1 MGNLSTL
8 KPATRLQSLDALRGF
23 DLFWII
29 GGEEIV
35 HHLAEASNLGFMK
48 TFSNQMTHVNW
59 EGFHFYDLIMPLFL
73 FMVGMA
79 IPFSMNKRLAAG
91 ESHQKIMLHALKR
104 SAILF
109 IFGGMSQCLFLTL
122 DISKMFFMHDTLQ
135 SIAIGYFVALLIY
148 IKLSLKWQVGVTALL
163 LFAFWIILYIIPVPG
178 QVAGICTLEFN
189 NASYFE
195 HWLLGHFFE
204 ASSGYTWV
212 LSSLGFIAT
221 VMTGVFASRIIISKN
236 IDVSFLK
243 FKNPMIT
250 KTVLIAIIGATLVA
264 LGLVIDLAYPI
275 VKHIWNPTFVI
286 FSSGLCFLLVALFYF
301 IIDVKGIRKWS
312 FWLKVIGMNSIA
324 IYMAGHFINFEA
336 IVNKLIFGLEQF
348 THAYYPFILSVG
360 GMVLIYIIMYW
371 MYKKGTFIKV

>member
-1 MGNLSTL
+1 MEKISTL
-8 KPATRLQSLDALRGF
+8 TPSTRLQSLDALRGF

-29 GGEEIV
+29 GGEEVV
-35 HHLAEASNLGFMK
+35 HHLAKASNLGFMN
-48 TFSNQMTHVNW
+48 TLSNQMTHVNW
-59 EGFHFYDLIMPLFL
+59 EGFQFYDLIMPLFL

-79 IPFSMNKRLAAG
+79 IPFSMNKRLASG

-109 IFGGMSQCLFLTL
+109 VFGGMSQCLFLTL
-122 DISKMFFMHDTLQ
+122 DLSKMFFMHDTLQ
-135 SIAIGYFVALLIY
+135 SIAIGYFVAMLIY

-163 LFAFWIILYIIPVPG
+163 LLAFWIILYLVPVPG
-178 QVAGICTLEFN
+178 QVAGICTFEVN
-189 NASYFE
+189 NANYFE
-195 HWLLGHFFE
+195 HWLLGHFFD

-221 VMTGVFASRIIISKN
+221 VMTGVFASRIIISNTIK
-236 IDVSFLK
+236 ISFLK
-243 FKNPMIT
+243 FQNPLT
-250 KTVLIAIIGATLVA
+250 NKAALIVIIGATLVV

-286 FSSGLCFLLVALFYF
+286 FSSGLCFLLVAVFYF
-301 IIDVKGIRKWS
+301 IIDVKGIKKWS

-324 IYMAGHFINFEA
+324 IYMAVHFINFEA
-336 IVNKLIFGLEQF
+336 IMHKLIFGLEQF
-348 THAYYPFILSVG
+348 THAYYPFILSVAG
-360 GMVLIYIIMYW
+360 LVLIYIIMYW